1 MHDIIST
8 IKMCR
13 EFNVSLHLDGY
24 TEMDLRLALMAIAYE
39 AMWNKKD
46 NHLIIIYNGI
56 SQTIQ
61 SDGQHRRAGRPG
73 QDRRLVYA
81 DCIRGTIDIPF

>member
-13 EFNVSLHLDGY
+13 EFNVPLHLDGY
-24 TEMDLRLALMAIAYE
+24 KEMDLRLALMAIAYE

-61 SDGQHRRAGRPG
+61 SDSQHRRAGRPG
-73 QDRRLVYA
+73 
-81 DCIRGTIDIPF
+81 